1 MIQPRRGG
9 TGWAIRLMVLL
20 GMVLGAVWFARDQGG
35 SSEIPSSPP
44 TIETMPSPTLDSPT
58 PPAVSATLPLALPSA
73 PPIEVRLVIPEA
85 GVVSTVMPV
94 FLDDDGGS
102 WNLHFLGHNV
112 GHLEGTAWVDAPGNI
127 VLAGHVEM
135 ANGQPGVFAQLE
147 NLVREDVILL
157 QVGAELRIYAVTDV
171 LRMAPTDLSVLYATP
186 DDTLTLI
193 TCDGYDLLS
202 NTYSERVVALAQR
215 RA

>member
-1 MIQPRRGG
+1 
-9 TGWAIRLMVLL
+9 MVML
-20 GMVLGAVWFARDQGG
+20 GVVLGAVWFVRDQQG
-35 SSEIPSSPP
+35 SAEIPISPS
-44 TIETMPSPTLDSPT
+44 TIEATPAPTLESPTL
-58 PPAVSATLPLALPSA
+58 PAVSTTVPLVPTA
-73 PPIEVRLVIPEA
+73 PPLEVRLVIPEA

-94 FLDDDGGS
+94 FLDEDGGS
-102 WNLHFLGHNV
+102 WNLHFLGRNV

-135 ANGQPGVFAQLE
+135 ANGEPGVFAQLE
-147 NLVREDVILL
+147 NLVPEDVILL

-171 LRMAPTDLSVLYATP
+171 LRTAPTDLSVLYSTP
-186 DDTLTLI
+186 NDTLTLI

-202 NTYSERVVALAQR
+202 DTYSERVVTLAQR